1 MQTKNVNQVCF
12 MAEFNAKW
20 ASEVDKLA
28 DGIRMR
34 VFRFTV
40 EQKGGYLSQACSS
53 GQIFAALYHGLMKL
67 PDMEAPL
74 MPDPWRGVPNAER
87 PAVTGIKFNS
97 NGISGYD
104 RFIMSPAQYALVL
117 YAALIETGRMDEEG
131 MRVYNK
137 DGGSVEMIGAE
148 HSPGME
154 VTTGSLG
161 QGISQASG
169 VAMALRLK
177 REQGRVFVFLSD
189 GECESGE
196 FWEAVQAASFHK
208 QDNLVMIFDRNGCQ
222 CDGVMDRVSNIE
234 PFDDRLRAF
243 GCECVRISGHD
254 PLALAKSLETPHR
267 DKPLA
272 IVCDTDPC
280 YGLEFMRER
289 WPKFHYARFTSQE
302 QWEDYKRRYEEMARE
317 RGL

>member
-1 MQTKNVNQVCF
+1 MTTF
-12 MAEFNAKW
+12 DAKW
-20 ASEVDKLA
+20 ASEVDQLA
-28 DGIRMR
+28 DRIRMR

-53 GQIFAALYHGLMKL
+53 GQIFAALYHGLLNL
-67 PDMEAPL
+67 PELDAPL
-74 MPDPWRGVPNAER
+74 MPDPWTGVPGPGK
-87 PAVTGIKFNS
+87 PAHTGIKFNS
-97 NGISGYD
+97 NGLPGYD

-131 MRVYNK
+131 MRVYNQ

-169 VAMALRLK
+169 IAMGLRLK
-177 REQGRVFVFLSD
+177 KESGRVLVFLSD

-196 FWEAVQAASFHK
+196 FWEALQAASYHR
-208 QDNLVMIFDRNGCQ
+208 QDNLVMVIDRNGCQ
-222 CDGVMDRVSNIE
+222 CDGVMDRVMNIE
-234 PFDDRLRAF
+234 PFDDRFRAF
-243 GCECVRISGHD
+243 GCQCVRISGHE
-254 PLALAKSLETPHR
+254 PLLLAQALQTEHPG
-267 DKPLA
+267 KPLA
-272 IVCDTDPC
+272 VICDTDPC
-280 YGLEFMRER
+280 YGLAFLKER
-289 WPKFHYARFTSQE
+289 WPKFHYARFTSQA
-302 QWEDYKRRYEEMARE
+302 QWEDYRRRYEEMAKE